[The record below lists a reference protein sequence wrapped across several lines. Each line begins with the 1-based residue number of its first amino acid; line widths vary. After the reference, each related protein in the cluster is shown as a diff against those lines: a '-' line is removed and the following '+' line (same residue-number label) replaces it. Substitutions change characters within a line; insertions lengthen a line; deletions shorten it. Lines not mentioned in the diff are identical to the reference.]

1 MLEYEPTA
9 KPPICVLYKTEYE
22 ATFLPFSYYFQT
34 QLNAS
39 MMSVFMENVLFYGIS
54 QVMKKIN
61 TTLSQFRYVLSRKFS
76 K

>member
-9 KPPICVLYKTEYE
+9 KAPVCVLYNLRQTAYE

-39 MMSVFMENVLFYGIS
+39 MMSVFMENRLCYGIS
-54 QVMKKIN
+54 QVMKK
-61 TTLSQFRYVLSRKFS
+61 
-76 K
+76 